1 MTTQAA
7 IIALEPVLRAGSFVG
22 VLAVM
27 LMLEAAWPRRAR
39 VQTRIARWRTN
50 GALVL
55 LDTVLARGVAFLA
68 PLLAATGAAGWAQ
81 AHGIGLFN
89 IIALPV
95 LAEIALAAL
104 ALDAAVWAQHVA
116 FHRAP
121 LLWRIHRVHH
131 ADRDFDATT
140 ALRFHPVEILVSMLW
155 KAAAVTALGA
165 PVVAVIVFE
174 VLLNATAMFNHAN
187 VKLPAWLDGPLR
199 LVHVTPD
206 MHRVH
211 HSVRVE
217 ELNTN
222 FGFCLSL
229 WDRASGLYRAQPQ
242 DGHAGMTVGLEGHQD
257 EAPAKLGWSLVFP
270 MRRAERQALRH

>member
-1 MTTQAA
+1 MTTESA
-7 IIALEPVLRAGSFVG
+7 IIALEPVLRAASFIG

-27 LMLEAAWPRRAR
+27 LALEARWPRRPR
-39 VQTRIARWRTN
+39 VQARIARWRTN

-68 PLLAATGAAGWAQ
+68 PLLAATGAAAWAQ

-89 IIALPV
+89 IIALPA

-116 FHRAP
+116 FHRVA
-121 LLWRIHRVHH
+121 LFWRFHRVHH
-131 ADRDFDATT
+131 ADRDLDATSG
-140 ALRFHPVEILVSMLW
+140 LRFHPVEIAISMLW
-155 KAAAVTALGA
+155 KAAVVAALGA
-165 PVVAVIVFE
+165 SVVAVIVFE

-199 LVHVTPD
+199 LVLVTPD

-211 HSVRVE
+211 HSVRAA

-229 WDRASGLYRAQPQ
+229 WDRGSGLYRAQPQ
-242 DGHAGMTVGLEGHQD
+242 DGHEAMIVGLAAHQD
-257 EAPAKLGWSLVFP
+257 EAPAKLGWSLGFP
-270 MRRAERQALRH
+270 WRR

>member
-1 MTTQAA
+1 MAADARVTMDSA
-7 IIALEPVLRAGSFVG
+7 IIALEPVVRAGSFIG
-22 VLAVM
+22 VLVAM
-27 LMLEAAWPRRAR
+27 LALEAAWPRRAR
-39 VQTRIARWRTN
+39 VQARIARWRTN

-55 LDTVLARGVAFLA
+55 LDTVLARGVAVLA
-68 PLLAATGAAGWAQ
+68 PLLAATGAATWAQ

-89 IIALPV
+89 VTALPA
-95 LAEIALAAL
+95 LAEIALAAI

-116 FHRAP
+116 FHRVA
-121 LLWRIHRVHH
+121 LFWRFHRVHH
-131 ADRDFDATT
+131 GDRDLDATSG
-140 ALRFHPVEILVSMLW
+140 LRFHPAEIVVSMLW
-155 KAAAVTALGA
+155 KAVVVVILGA

-187 VKLPAWLDGPLR
+187 VKLPAWLDGALR
-199 LVHVTPD
+199 LVLVTPD

-242 DGHAGMTVGLEGHQD
+242 GGHEAMTVGLEGYQD
-257 EAPAKLGWSLVFP
+257 EAPAKLWWSLMFP
-270 MRRAERQALRH
+270 GKR

>member
-1 MTTQAA
+1 MLENQ
-7 IIALEPVLRAGSFVG
+7 IISVEPVLRAGSFIG

-27 LMLEAAWPRRAR
+27 LVLEARWPRRAR
-39 VQTRIARWRTN
+39 VQARIARWRTN

-55 LDTVLARGVAFLA
+55 LDTVLARGVAFIA
-68 PLLAATGAAGWAQ
+68 PLLAATGAATWAQ

-89 IIALPV
+89 IVALPA
-95 LAEIALAAL
+95 LAEIVLAAL

-116 FHRAP
+116 FHRVP
-121 LLWRIHRVHH
+121 FFWRFHRVHH
-131 ADRDFDATT
+131 ADRDLDASSG
-140 ALRFHPVEILVSMLW
+140 LRFHPAEIVVSMIW
-155 KAAAVTALGA
+155 KAVVVVVLGA

-187 VKLPAWLDGPLR
+187 VKLPAWLDRALR
-199 LVHVTPD
+199 LVLVTPD

-229 WDRASGLYRAQPQ
+229 WDRASGLYCAQPQ
-242 DGHAGMTVGLEGHQD
+242 GGHEAMTVGLAAHQD

-270 MRRAERQALRH
+270 VKR